1 MGTYEVNIL
10 GQRYKVR
17 SEDDEEYV
25 NKLAEYLDEQ
35 LDEVRKNTKIV
46 ASQNLAVLAGLNIV
60 DTLFKQKE
68 KDAQFKKDIREKI
81 RKMVRLVRAGIEE
94 KS

>member
-46 ASQNLAVLAGLNIV
+46 ATQNLAVLAGLNIV